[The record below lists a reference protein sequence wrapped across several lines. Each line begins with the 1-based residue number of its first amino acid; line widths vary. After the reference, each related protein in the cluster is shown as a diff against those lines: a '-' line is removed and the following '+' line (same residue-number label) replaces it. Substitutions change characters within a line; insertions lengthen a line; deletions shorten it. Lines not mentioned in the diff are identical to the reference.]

1 MTCSAIN
8 EIVLTRARLQTAKLR
23 VNVEGLW
30 TTQRLIGDGLLI
42 STAIESG
49 GYNLAAEGP
58 LLHWASN
65 LLALTGIVVRPS
77 SVWRNTVADERTVI
91 EVEVIDPEYRPVRI
105 ETSFEEIPQIGR
117 VRISWD
123 DSSPL
128 ALLVDQ

>member
-1 MTCSAIN
+1 M
-8 EIVLTRARLQTAKLR
+8 
-23 VNVEGLW
+23 
-30 TTQRLIGDGLLI
+30 
-42 STAIESG
+42 
-49 GYNLAAEGP
+49 AAEGP